1 MCSTLVTRV
10 AVYGLHDMDLYT
22 RGDYSELQLSIYFV
36 CDGAEHHSDHR
47 CLIKKESPAK
57 RLTSTSFSCSTTV
70 IRWYTGLSVLLCQS
84 LSLSLTLSSESS
96 LSSLSRTSLSS
107 LSLHSLS
114 SLYHFSPLSPL
125 SLYPL
130 SLSSLSS
137 LSLLYLLSPYL
148 YLLPLSSVFHLSFSL
163 SLSVSH
169 CIFILGLCLSSSLFH
184 CLFVCLP
191 GCLPACLSFTIAKLL
206 ERTEIAFLCSLLYF
220 PHRPP
225 NSLLFYL
232 SYWPFF

>member
-114 SLYHFSPLSPL
+114 SLYHFSPLSLSPL
-125 SLYPL
+125 SILSIL
-130 SLSSLSS
+130 SLPSLSS
-137 LSLLYLLSPYL
+137 LSLPISTP
-148 YLLPLSSVFHLSFSL
+148 SL
-163 SLSVSH
+163 
-169 CIFILGLCLSSSLFH
+169 LCLSSLFLSFSFCLSLYLYSWSLSLFLPLSLSFCLSAWLFACLSLFH
-184 CLFVCLP
+184 HCQTIRENRDSISLFSLV
-191 GCLPACLSFTIAKLL
+191 LSSPSA
-206 ERTEIAFLCSLLYF
+206 
-220 PHRPP
+220 
-225 NSLLFYL
+225 
-232 SYWPFF
+232 